1 MSGEVAELERDVDA
15 LPEGWRS
22 LRLGDVARLGGGT
35 TPSRNEPDYWE
46 TGTIPWATPSDI
58 TSLSPGASTIDST
71 ENMVTDRALAECS
84 LPLNPPGTVLMTSR
98 ATIGYAAIN
107 TVPMTTNQGFI
118 TFSASRD
125 LDPVFLLHWLIA
137 QRGNLVAA
145 AGGSTFKELS
155 RGTAKLLPILL
166 PPLDEQRRIAEVL
179 RSVDEAIAA
188 QTGLCSHL
196 RQTADDLADEL
207 FGQEIA
213 DCGDG
218 LTPYGDACETV
229 QVGIVIKPASYYVD
243 GGGVPALR
251 STNIRRNEIDFS
263 ALVQLSQEGHQ
274 INRKSSLRPGDVVTI
289 RTGEPG
295 KTAVIPGDAP
305 SPLNCIDIIFS
316 RPKPKLRPYFAA
328 YFINSGTARRQIGA
342 MQGGLAQQH
351 FNVGEMKKL
360 KIPVPDLA
368 RQDRVVEVM
377 DAAWRMVRT
386 EEAQLST
393 LQATK
398 AALMSDLLSGRVR
411 VPA

>member
-1 MSGEVAELERDVDA
+1 VE
-15 LPEGWRS
+15 
-22 LRLGDVARLGGGT
+22 
-35 TPSRNEPDYWE
+35 
-46 TGTIPWATPSDI
+46 IPGQ
-58 TSLSPGASTIDST
+58 LS
-71 ENMVTDRALAECS
+71 V
-84 LPLNPPGTVLMTSR
+84 
-98 ATIGYAAIN
+98 AIN
-107 TVPMTTNQGFI
+107 TN
-118 TFSASRD
+118 S
-125 LDPVFLLHWLIA
+125 H
-137 QRGNLVAA
+137 QRVDRKA
-145 AGGSTFKELS
+145 FEKFEF
-155 RGTAKLLPILL
+155 LL

-179 RSVDEAIAA
+179 RSVDGAIAT
-188 QTGLCSHL
+188 QTELCSHL
-196 RQTADDLADEL
+196 RRTADDLADEL
-207 FGQEIA
+207 FGREIA
-213 DCGDG
+213 DCGDD
-218 LTPYGDACETV
+218 LIAYGDACETV

-243 GGGVPALR
+243 DGGVPALR

-295 KTAVIPGDAP
+295 KTAVIPDDAP

-316 RPKPKLRPYFAA
+316 RPKPELRPYFAA

-360 KIPVPDLA
+360 KLPVPDLA
-368 RQDRVVEVM
+368 RQDRVIEVM

-386 EEAQLST
+386 EEAQLAA

-398 AALMSDLLSGRVR
+398 VALMSDLLSGHVQ